1 MVPSKLP
8 LRSIQSNIQKQ
19 GTIINSVSQG
29 IHVHRWFSPF
39 RQRGASPNTTD
50 QREVE
55 TESTLTYMTCTLQC
69 LGRLVTLCASL
80 RCEPVWPRL
89 DSAFLSFLFKNVMVF
104 GHCLVTLSLTI
115 FHGPV
120 LYNMC
125 RYRSMCTLVWG
136 LRSAWPR
143 ANSRPYSVQALVY
156 DILPSLEE
164 GAESGARSVIVAN
177 ATTPT
182 PHPPHYTRVD
192 QPHDPAPRV
201 TEGFVSRQCTHWVDD
216 VRVAADPRR

>member
-1 MVPSKLP
+1 MVLSKLP
-8 LRSIQSNIQKQ
+8 LRVNQTKIQKQ
-19 GTIINSVSQG
+19 GKVSNSVSQG

-69 LGRLVTLCASL
+69 LGCLVTLCRHAAATRQHASL

-89 DSAFLSFLFKNVMVF
+89 DSALVSFLFKNVMVF

-120 LYNMC
+120 LY
-125 RYRSMCTLVWG
+125 L
-136 LRSAWPR
+136 
-143 ANSRPYSVQALVY
+143 
-156 DILPSLEE
+156 SL
-164 GAESGARSVIVAN
+164 I
-177 ATTPT
+177 
-182 PHPPHYTRVD
+182 HI
-192 QPHDPAPRV
+192 
-201 TEGFVSRQCTHWVDD
+201 
-216 VRVAADPRR
+216 